1 MLPARFRRQVVH
13 LLSHPA
19 DQSGS
24 VAKELT
30 PLLEDINSKDWK
42 IVYLARDP
50 RGVMASRANLTW
62 CQLDPACSDVRRLCA
77 DVQEDFELIE
87 RLKI

>member
-50 RGVMASRANLTW
+50 RGVMASRANLT
-62 CQLDPACSDVRRLCA
+62 RLVVTSVDCA
-77 DVQEDFELIE
+77 LMCKK
-87 RLKI
+87 LLS